1 MSEEESKERT
11 VNALVAL
18 VEDVTARAKER
29 KAAPSELEAAIG
41 AARLVLDRR

>member
-1 MSEEESKERT
+1 MTKDEAKERT

-18 VEDVTARAKER
+18 IEDVTARAKER
-29 KAAPSELEAAIG
+29 KAAPFELEAAIG